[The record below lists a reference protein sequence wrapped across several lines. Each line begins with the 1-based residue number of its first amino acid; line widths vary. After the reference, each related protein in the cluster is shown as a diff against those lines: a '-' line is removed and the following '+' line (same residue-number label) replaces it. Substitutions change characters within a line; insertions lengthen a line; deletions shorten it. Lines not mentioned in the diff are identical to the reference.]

1 MRIPVVFPTFVLF
14 LAVAVAKPALAQETA
29 IRGRVID
36 STTSSPLAGVNVSYG
51 GKAALSLPDG
61 RFILTGVTP
70 GTDTLKVRM
79 LGYAPITRVVTVSS
93 GQTTN
98 VDFTMAAQ
106 AVSLSE
112 IVVTGYGQQSAG
124 NITGAVTA
132 VSREEFNTG
141 RIISPAQ
148 LIATKVPGVQVVD
161 NNEPGG
167 GLTLRIR
174 GATSVNASSEPLY
187 VVDGMPLG
195 GGAGGGLAPVGKDG
209 LNFIN
214 PEDIQSITVL
224 RDASAAAIYGAN
236 AANGVVI
243 ITTKS
248 RTGESGR
255 FGTHVD
261 YTGSLSSSSVDR
273 LPSMLNAE
281 QFRAA
286 VAQYAPQNV
295 GQLGTANTNW
305 FDQTTG
311 TAFGQEHNFALTST
325 QEKSFLR
332 LSLGYLNQDGV
343 VNGTTAERVSLTANY
358 QQLLFNDRLN
368 IRANLKGSQTDDQIT
383 PGGVLSNSAQFG
395 PTQPVLDENSATG
408 NGYFEWNKDVL
419 QSADNPAAILAY
431 ATDHAKTFRSLGN
444 VRAEYQMPFL
454 PALTANA
461 NLGYDYTTV
470 DRATFTP
477 SVLHGQQKSGTKGTD
492 YRTNP
497 SELNTVL
504 ETYLGYTAPAGIL
517 PGNVDLAAGYSYSNS
532 HGEFPWYE
540 GRGLPT
546 DVLEGNGV
554 TSAAIQQNGMDV
566 QEAKLI
572 SFFGRLNYNIDD
584 TYLISASLRRDG
596 SSRFGS
602 DNAWGTFPSVSVG
615 WRLSSYDMF
624 DGFMGLSDLKLRAS
638 WAKTGNQAFANYQQY
653 SSYRFGN
660 NQAAVQFGDTWI
672 PTIRPSAVD
681 PNIKWESTTAINLG
695 LDFGF
700 SNQRV
705 SGSIDWY
712 TKDTD
717 DLIFTIPVAA
727 GTNLSNFVTTNI
739 GSMKNTGI
747 ELALSAIIGEGRGDR
762 LGWTATVSA
771 SHNSNE
777 LTSISGSVQ
786 QILVGGI
793 AGGVGSTIQVLR
805 PGQPIN
811 SFFTYEHKLKDGKPA
826 YEDVTGLN
834 AEGKFNGTP
843 DGTIN
848 EQDLYVDLN
857 GDGRINLDD
866 RRPLNDPAPD
876 WTFGLSNYLS
886 LKRFGLSFTMR
897 AYTGNYV
904 YNNVASNLG
913 TYAEVTRAAPYNLH
927 SSVLETEFVTP
938 QYLSDWYVEDG
949 SFLRMDNI
957 TLDYRFDLAGKPWR
971 LFGTLQNAFTITG
984 YSGVD
989 PTAGLNGI
997 DNNIYPRART
1007 FTAGLSLRF

>member
-1 MRIPVVFPTFVLF
+1 MKSPGFLSAAL
-14 LAVAVAKPALAQETA
+14 LAVTLTQTALAQETA
-29 IRGRVID
+29 IRGRVTD
-36 STTSSPLAGVNVSYG
+36 STTQSPLAGVNVSYG
-51 GKAALSLPDG
+51 KRAALSLADG
-61 RFILTGVTP
+61 RFVITGVVP
-70 GTDTLKVRM
+70 GTDTLKIRM
-79 LGYAPITRVVTVSS
+79 LGYSPINRVVTVSS
-93 GQTTN
+93 GQTAN
-98 VDFTMAAQ
+98 VDFTLTAQ

-132 VSREEFNTG
+132 VSSEEFNQG

-148 LIATKVPGVQVVD
+148 LIATKVPGVQVID

-187 VVDGMPLG
+187 VVDGMPIG
-195 GGAGGGLAPVGKDG
+195 GGAGGGLAPLGKDG

-214 PEDIQSITVL
+214 PDDIQSITVL

-248 RTGESGR
+248 RTGQAGR
-255 FGTHVD
+255 FGTHVE
-261 YTGSLSSSSVDR
+261 YTGSLSTSTVDR

-286 VAQYAPQNV
+286 VTQYAPQSV
-295 GQLGTANTNW
+295 AQLGNANTNW

-311 TAFGQEHNFALTST
+311 SAVGQEHNFSLTST

-343 VNGTTAERVSLTANY
+343 VDGTTAERVSLSANY
-358 QQLLFNDRLN
+358 QQLLFKDRLN

-395 PTQPVLDENSATG
+395 PTQPVLDANSTTG
-408 NGYFEWNKDVL
+408 YYEWPNNAL

-431 ATDHAKTFRSLGN
+431 ASDHAKTYRSLGN
-444 VRAEYQMPFL
+444 VRAAYSMPFL
-454 PALTANA
+454 PALSANM
-461 NLGYDYTTV
+461 NLGYDYTSL
-470 DRATFTP
+470 DRSTFTP
-477 SVLHGQQKSGTKGTD
+477 RVLHSQTKSGTNGTD

-504 ETYLGYTAPAGIL
+504 ETYLGYAAPAGFI
-517 PGNVDLAAGYSYSNS
+517 PGSLDMAAGYSYANA
-532 HGEFPWYE
+532 HGEYPWYQ
-540 GRGLPT
+540 GTGLST

-554 TSAAIQQNGMDV
+554 TSAAVQQNGMDV
-566 QEAKLI
+566 QESKLI
-572 SFFGRLNYNIDD
+572 SFFGRLNYNIND

-624 DGFMGLSDLKLRAS
+624 QGFLGLSDLKLRGS

-653 SSYRFGN
+653 SSYRFGD
-660 NQAAVQFGDTWI
+660 NQSSVQFGNQFI

-681 PNIKWESTTAINLG
+681 PNIKWEQTIAWNVG

-700 SNQRV
+700 SNQRL
-705 SGSIDWY
+705 SGSLDWY

-739 GSMKNTGI
+739 GAN
-747 ELALSAIIGEGRGDR
+747 EEHRHRVAPERHHRRRAGRPAGMDGHPQR
-762 LGWTATVSA
+762 IAQQQRAHQHRGQRGPDPGRRHRRRCRQHDPGPQAGR
-771 SHNSNE
+771 
-777 LTSISGSVQ
+777 SGQ
-786 QILVGGI
+786 LVLHLRAQ
-793 AGGVGSTIQVLR
+793 AGG
-805 PGQPIN
+805 
-811 SFFTYEHKLKDGKPA
+811 
-826 YEDVTGLN
+826 
-834 AEGKFNGTP
+834 
-843 DGTIN
+843 
-848 EQDLYVDLN
+848 
-857 GDGRINLDD
+857 
-866 RRPLNDPAPD
+866 
-876 WTFGLSNYLS
+876 W
-886 LKRFGLSFTMR
+886 
-897 AYTGNYV
+897 
-904 YNNVASNLG
+904 
-913 TYAEVTRAAPYNLH
+913 
-927 SSVLETEFVTP
+927 
-938 QYLSDWYVEDG
+938 
-949 SFLRMDNI
+949 
-957 TLDYRFDLAGKPWR
+957 
-971 LFGTLQNAFTITG
+971 
-984 YSGVD
+984 
-989 PTAGLNGI
+989 
-997 DNNIYPRART
+997 
-1007 FTAGLSLRF
+1007 

>member
-1 MRIPVVFPTFVLF
+1 MKSPGF
-14 LAVAVAKPALAQETA
+14 LAAALLAAALAQPALAQETA
-29 IRGRVID
+29 IRGRVTD
-36 STTSSPLAGVNVSYG
+36 STTLSPLAGVNVAYG
-51 GKAALSLPDG
+51 GRTGLSLADG
-61 RFILTGVTP
+61 RFVLTGVRP
-70 GTDTLKVRM
+70 GTDTLKIRM
-79 LGYAPITRVVTVSS
+79 LGYAPIYRVVTVSS
-93 GQTTN
+93 GQTMT

-124 NITGAVTA
+124 NITGAVTQ
-132 VSREEFNTG
+132 VSSEEFNQG

-187 VVDGMPLG
+187 VIDGMPVG

-209 LNFIN
+209 LNFLN

-248 RTGESGR
+248 RTGQAGR
-255 FGTHVD
+255 LGTYVE
-261 YTGSLSSSSVDR
+261 YTGSLSSSAVDR

-286 VAQYAPQNV
+286 VQQYAPQNV
-295 GQLGTANTNW
+295 AQLGQASTNW

-311 TAFGQEHNFALTST
+311 TAFGQEHNVSLTAT

-332 LSLGYLNQDGV
+332 FSLGYLDQDGV
-343 VNGTTAERVSLTANY
+343 VDGTTAERISLAANY
-358 QQLLFNDRLN
+358 QQLLFSDRLN
-368 IRANLKGSQTDDQIT
+368 IRANLKGSQTDDRIT

-395 PTQPVLDENSATG
+395 PTQPIFDENSSTG
-408 NGYFEWNKDVL
+408 YYEWPNNAL
-419 QSADNPAAILAY
+419 QSADNPAAILGY
-431 ATDHAKTFRSLGN
+431 ASDRAKTYRSLGN
-444 VRAEYQMPFL
+444 IRAEYQMPFL
-454 PALTANA
+454 EALTANV
-461 NLGYDYTTV
+461 NMGYDVTSV
-470 DRATFTP
+470 DRTTFTP
-477 SVLHGQQKSGTKGTD
+477 RVLHSQTKSGTNGTD

-497 SELNTVL
+497 NESVTVL
-504 ETYLGYTAPAGIL
+504 ETYLGYAAPAGFL
-517 PGNVDLAAGYSYSNS
+517 PGNVDVAAGYSYHHSSANY
-532 HGEFPWYE
+532 PWYQ
-540 GRGLPT
+540 GTGLST

-554 TSAAIQQNGMDV
+554 TSATTQQNGMDV

-572 SFFGRLNYNIDD
+572 SFFGRLNYNINDK
-584 TYLISASLRRDG
+584 YLLSFSLRRDG
-596 SSRFGS
+596 SSRFGN

-615 WRLSSYDMF
+615 WRLSEEGLF
-624 DGFMGLSDLKLRAS
+624 KDGFFSDLKLRGS

-653 SSYRFGN
+653 SSYRFGD
-660 NQAAVQFGDTWI
+660 NQSSVQFGNQFI

-681 PNIKWESTTAINLG
+681 PNIKWEQTTAWNVG

-700 SNQRV
+700 SNQRW

-739 GSMKNTGI
+739 GAMKNTGI
-747 ELALSAIIGEGRGDR
+747 ELALNAIIAEGRGGG
-762 LGWTATVSA
+762 LGWTATLSA
-771 SHNSNE
+771 AHNSNE
-777 LTSISGSVQ
+777 LTSIAGSVDE
-786 QILVGGI
+786 ILVGGI
-793 AGGVGSTIQVLR
+793 AGGVGSTIQVLK
-805 PGQPIN
+805 PGHPVN
-811 SFFTYEHKLKDGKPA
+811 SFFTYEHKMVNGKPV
-826 YEDVTGLN
+826 YEDVDG
-834 AEGKFNGTP
+834 NGTIQ
-843 DGTIN
+843 DV
-848 EQDLYVDLN
+848 DLYVDQN
-857 GDGRINLDD
+857 GDGVLNVDD

-876 WTFGLSNYLS
+876 WTFGLSNYMS
-886 LKRFGLSFTMR
+886 YGRFGLNFTLR

-913 TYAEVTRAAPYNLH
+913 TYIEVTRASPYNLH
-927 SSVLETEFVTP
+927 SSVLETEFATP
-938 QYLSDWYVEDG
+938 QYLSDYYVEDA

-971 LFGTLQNAFTITG
+971 VFGTLQNAFTITG

-989 PTAGLNGI
+989 PTSGLNGI

-1007 FTAGLSLRF
+1007 FTAGMSLRF

>member
-1 MRIPVVFPTFVLF
+1 VT
-14 LAVAVAKPALAQETA
+14 
-29 IRGRVID
+29 D
-36 STTSSPLAGVNVSYG
+36 STTLSPLAGVNVAYG
-51 GKAALSLPDG
+51 GRTGLSLADG
-61 RFILTGVTP
+61 RFVLTGVTP

-79 LGYAPITRVVTVSS
+79 LGYAPITRVVTVSP
-93 GQTTN
+93 GQTVT
-98 VDFTMAAQ
+98 VDFTMVAQ

-124 NITGAVTA
+124 NITGAVTQ
-132 VSREEFNTG
+132 VSSEEFNQG

-187 VVDGMPLG
+187 VIDGMPIG

-209 LNFIN
+209 LNFLN

-236 AANGVVI
+236 AANGVVL

-248 RTGESGR
+248 RTGQAGR
-255 FGTHVD
+255 LGTYVE
-261 YTGSLSSSSVDR
+261 YTGSLSSSAVDR

-286 VAQYAPQNV
+286 VQQYAPQNMA
-295 GQLGTANTNW
+295 QLGTANTNW

-311 TAFGQEHNFALTST
+311 TAFGQEHNVSLTST

-332 LSLGYLNQDGV
+332 FSLGYLNQDGV
-343 VNGTTAERVSLTANY
+343 VNGTTAERISLSANY
-358 QQLLFNDRLN
+358 QQLLFSDRLN
-368 IRANLKGSQTDDQIT
+368 IRANLKGSQTDDRIT

-395 PTQPVLDENSATG
+395 PTQPIFDESSSTG
-408 NGYFEWNKDVL
+408 YYEWPNNAL
-419 QSADNPAAILAY
+419 QSADNPAAILGY
-431 ATDHAKTFRSLGN
+431 ASDRAKTYRSLGN
-444 VRAEYQMPFL
+444 IRAEYQMPFL
-454 PALTANA
+454 PALSANV
-461 NLGYDYTTV
+461 NLGYDVTSV
-470 DRATFTP
+470 DRTTFTP
-477 SVLHGQQKSGTKGTD
+477 RVLHSQTKSGTNGTD

-497 SELNTVL
+497 NESNTVL
-504 ETYLGYTAPAGIL
+504 ETYLSYAAPAGFL
-517 PGNVDLAAGYSYSNS
+517 PGNVDVAAGYSHNHSSANY
-532 HGEFPWYE
+532 PWYQ
-540 GRGLPT
+540 GTGLST

-554 TSAAIQQNGMDV
+554 TSATTQQNGMDV

-572 SFFGRLNYNIDD
+572 SFFGRLNYNINDK
-584 TYLISASLRRDG
+584 YLLSFSLRRDG

-615 WRLSSYDMF
+615 WRLSEEGLF
-624 DGFMGLSDLKLRAS
+624 KGGFFSDLKLRGS

-653 SSYRFGN
+653 SSYRFGD
-660 NQAAVQFGDTWI
+660 NQSSVQFGNQFI

-681 PNIKWESTTAINLG
+681 PNIKWEQTTAYNVG

-700 SNQRV
+700 SNQRW

-712 TKDTD
+712 TKDTE

-739 GSMKNTGI
+739 GAMKNTGI
-747 ELALSAIIGEGRGDR
+747 ELALNAIITEGTGGG
-762 LGWTATVSA
+762 LGWSATVSA
-771 SHNSNE
+771 AHNSNE
-777 LTSISGSVQ
+777 LTSISGSVDE
-786 QILVGGI
+786 ILVGGI
-793 AGGVGSTIQVLR
+793 AGGVGSTIQVLK
-805 PGQPIN
+805 PGYPVN
-811 SFFTYEHKLKDGKPA
+811 SFFTYEHKIVNGKPV
-826 YEDVTGLN
+826 YEDTDG
-834 AEGKFNGTP
+834 NGTIQ
-843 DGTIN
+843 DI
-848 EQDLYVDLN
+848 DLYVDQN
-857 GDGRINLDD
+857 GDGVLNVDD
-866 RRPLNDPAPD
+866 RRPLYDPAPD
-876 WTFGLSNYLS
+876 WTFGLSNYLTYGR
-886 LKRFGLSFTMR
+886 LGLNFTLR

-913 TYAEVTRAAPYNLH
+913 TYIEVTRASPYNLH
-927 SSVLETEFVTP
+927 SSVLETEFATP
-938 QYLSDWYVEDG
+938 QYLSDYYVEDA

-957 TLDYRFDLAGKPWR
+957 TLDYRFDMAGKPWR
-971 LFGTLQNAFTITG
+971 VFGTLQNAFTITG

-997 DNNIYPRART
+997 DNNIYPRSRT